1 MLISALMLFALLVII
16 LLFSVLTSA
25 PTSYSFALSS
35 GFVGKVLKFDL
46 QAILKSNHS
55 EWKYIKIGIFAQ
67 AAQNK
72 DCFIKATYMRVALT
86 G

>member
-55 EWKYIKIGIFAQ
+55 LWKYIKTGIFAQ
-67 AAQNK
+67 AQNK
-72 DCFIKATYMRVALT
+72 DCFIKATCMRVALT